1 MSLFEHHEFDQHKE
15 VVFCNDEKSGLKA
28 IIAVHNTNLGPSL
41 GGCRMYPYAS
51 SDEALTDVLRLSKGM
66 TYKAAMAN
74 LKQGGGKAVIIGDPR
89 KVKNKEMFEA
99 LGDFVQ
105 KLGGDYVTAEDSGV
119 SVSDLQ
125 ATAERTEFVAGIKAK
140 FTYDGSPADGNPA
153 PGTAYGVFVGLK
165 ASVEYALKRDL
176 SGVKVAIQ
184 GLGHVGYRLAK
195 HLHEAGAELFVTD
208 IFPEQLEKA
217 KEEFGAT
224 VVGPDEIFG
233 LDVDVFAPCA
243 LGAIINADTLP
254 QIKAK
259 VIAGAANNQLAH
271 EEVGIEVRQK
281 GILYAPDYVINAG
294 GIIDIYHQ
302 TQDGTPDDLKQH
314 LEAIGDTLVEI
325 YARADETNEATNFV
339 ANKIAEER
347 IGL

>member
-195 HLHEAGAELFVTD
+195 HLHEDGAELFVTD